1 MKWLLDP
8 KLFNYLIIALFALAA
23 IRWGIARNWP
33 QVAYW
38 IGAIILNLA
47 VTMMA
52 AK

>member
-1 MKWLLDP
+1 MRFLRDP
-8 KLFNYLIIALFALAA
+8 ALFNYLIIGLFFCAA

-38 IGAIILNLA
+38 LSSIAITIA

-52 AK
+52 VK